1 MPNKIIGGVFAVA
14 EDAEKAINEL
24 KIQGYQSEDISVFA
38 KDKDQV
44 DKIEDETGTNVTAE
58 KDGRGKNAGKGA
70 GIGAVSGG
78 VLGGIVGLI
87 AEAGLLA
94 IPGIGPLVA
103 AGPIATTLA
112 GLGIG
117 AGGGGIVGA
126 LVGVGIP
133 EEQAKE
139 YEKYLKDNKVIV
151 LVEVNEENQSDVYRN
166 FISNKTENSTMYPE
180 EILITENR
188 TRDL

>member
-24 KIQGYQSEDISVFA
+24 KILGYQSEDITIFA
-38 KDKDQV
+38 KNKDQV
-44 DKIEDETGTNVTAE
+44 NLIEDETGTNVTAE
-58 KDGRGKNAGKGA
+58 KEGRGKNAGKGA
-70 GIGAVSGG
+70 GIGAISGG
-78 VLGGIVGLI
+78 VLGGIVGLV
-87 AEAGLLA
+87 AEVGLLA

-112 GLGIG
+112 GMGVG
-117 AGGGGIVGA
+117 AGGGMLVGTLVGA
-126 LVGVGIP
+126 GIS

-151 LVEVNEENQSDVYRN
+151 MVEVNEENQSDVYRN
-166 FISNKTENSTMYPE
+166 FISNKTENTAMYPQ